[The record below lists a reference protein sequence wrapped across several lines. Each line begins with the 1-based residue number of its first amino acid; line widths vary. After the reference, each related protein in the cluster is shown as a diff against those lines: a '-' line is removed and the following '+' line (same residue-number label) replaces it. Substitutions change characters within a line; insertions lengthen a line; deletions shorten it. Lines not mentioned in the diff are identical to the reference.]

1 MANLYEN
8 IEKLCKQRG
17 VNVTTMCKESGASRG
32 SLTDLKNGRKQTLK
46 YETLDKIASYFGTSV
61 DTLVSGEQKENP
73 PQQPQSEVDAA
84 VERIRKKLESM
95 PKEQREALM
104 NLIEKMLG
112 KLVYYLLCGCAFCFW
127 FMQAL
132 LKGNDRVLY
141 GNSRK
146 YRYRRNR
153 KKKWF

>member
-61 DTLVSGEQKENP
+61 DALVSGNQKENP
-73 PQQPQSEVDAA
+73 PLQPQSEVDAA
-84 VERIRKKLESM
+84 VERIRRKLESM

-104 NLIEKMLG
+104 NLIEKM
-112 KLVYYLLCGCAFCFW
+112 
-127 FMQAL
+127 
-132 LKGNDRVLY
+132 
-141 GNSRK
+141 
-146 YRYRRNR
+146 
-153 KKKWF
+153 

>member
-1 MANLYEN
+1 MQGLFKRSRNFSKPYNARTGIMANLYEN

-46 YETLDKIASYFGTSV
+46 YETLDKIASYFETSV
-61 DTLVSGEQKENP
+61 DALVSGNQKETP

-104 NLIEKMLG
+104 NLIEKM
-112 KLVYYLLCGCAFCFW
+112 
-127 FMQAL
+127 
-132 LKGNDRVLY
+132 
-141 GNSRK
+141 
-146 YRYRRNR
+146 
-153 KKKWF
+153 

>member
-1 MANLYEN
+1 MQGFFKRSRNFSKPYNARAGIMANLYEN

-61 DTLVSGEQKENP
+61 DALVSGNQKENP

-84 VERIRKKLESM
+84 VERIRRKLESM

-104 NLIEKMLG
+104 NLIEKM
-112 KLVYYLLCGCAFCFW
+112 
-127 FMQAL
+127 
-132 LKGNDRVLY
+132 
-141 GNSRK
+141 
-146 YRYRRNR
+146 
-153 KKKWF
+153 

>member
-73 PQQPQSEVDAA
+73 PQQPQSEVDADIKWI
-84 VERIRKKLESM
+84 EQKLIEM
-95 PKEQREALM
+95 PKEKREALM
-104 NLIEKMLG
+104 KLIKTM
-112 KLVYYLLCGCAFCFW
+112 
-127 FMQAL
+127 
-132 LKGNDRVLY
+132 
-141 GNSRK
+141 
-146 YRYRRNR
+146 
-153 KKKWF
+153 

>member
-46 YETLDKIASYFGTSV
+46 YETLDKIASYFETSV
-61 DTLVSGEQKENP
+61 DALVSGDRKENP

-104 NLIEKMLG
+104 NLIEKM
-112 KLVYYLLCGCAFCFW
+112 
-127 FMQAL
+127 
-132 LKGNDRVLY
+132 
-141 GNSRK
+141 
-146 YRYRRNR
+146 
-153 KKKWF
+153 

>member
-61 DTLVSGEQKENP
+61 DVLVSGEQKENP
-73 PQQPQSEVDAA
+73 PQQPQSEVDADIKWI
-84 VERIRKKLESM
+84 EQKLMEM
-95 PKEQREALM
+95 PKEKREALM
-104 NLIEKMLG
+104 KLIKTM
-112 KLVYYLLCGCAFCFW
+112 
-127 FMQAL
+127 
-132 LKGNDRVLY
+132 
-141 GNSRK
+141 
-146 YRYRRNR
+146 
-153 KKKWF
+153 

>member
-46 YETLDKIASYFGTSV
+46 YETLDKIASYFETSV
-61 DTLVSGEQKENP
+61 DALVSGERKENP

-84 VERIRKKLESM
+84 VERIRRKLESM

-104 NLIEKMLG
+104 NLIEKM
-112 KLVYYLLCGCAFCFW
+112 
-127 FMQAL
+127 
-132 LKGNDRVLY
+132 
-141 GNSRK
+141 
-146 YRYRRNR
+146 
-153 KKKWF
+153 

>member
-17 VNVTTMCKESGASRG
+17 VNVTTMCKESGASHG

-73 PQQPQSEVDAA
+73 PQQPQSEVDADIKWIEQKL
-84 VERIRKKLESM
+84 VEM
-95 PKEQREALM
+95 PKEKREALM
-104 NLIEKMLG
+104 KLIRTM
-112 KLVYYLLCGCAFCFW
+112 
-127 FMQAL
+127 
-132 LKGNDRVLY
+132 
-141 GNSRK
+141 
-146 YRYRRNR
+146 
-153 KKKWF
+153 

>member
-61 DTLVSGEQKENP
+61 DALVSGEHKENP

-104 NLIEKMLG
+104 NLIEKM
-112 KLVYYLLCGCAFCFW
+112 
-127 FMQAL
+127 
-132 LKGNDRVLY
+132 
-141 GNSRK
+141 
-146 YRYRRNR
+146 
-153 KKKWF
+153 

>member
-61 DTLVSGEQKENP
+61 DVLVSGEQKENP
-73 PQQPQSEVDAA
+73 PQQPQIEVDADIKWIEQKL
-84 VERIRKKLESM
+84 VEMS
-95 PKEQREALM
+95 KEKREALM
-104 NLIEKMLG
+104 KLIRTM
-112 KLVYYLLCGCAFCFW
+112 
-127 FMQAL
+127 
-132 LKGNDRVLY
+132 
-141 GNSRK
+141 
-146 YRYRRNR
+146 
-153 KKKWF
+153 

>member
-32 SLTDLKNGRKQTLK
+32 SLTDLKNGRKQSLK
-46 YETLDKIASYFGTSV
+46 YETLNKIASYFGTSV
-61 DTLVSGEQKENP
+61 DVLVSGDQKENL

-84 VERIRKKLESM
+84 VERIRRKLESM

-104 NLIEKMLG
+104 NLIEKM
-112 KLVYYLLCGCAFCFW
+112 
-127 FMQAL
+127 
-132 LKGNDRVLY
+132 
-141 GNSRK
+141 
-146 YRYRRNR
+146 
-153 KKKWF
+153 

>member
-73 PQQPQSEVDAA
+73 PQQPQSEVDTDIKWIEQKL
-84 VERIRKKLESM
+84 VEMS
-95 PKEQREALM
+95 KEKREALM
-104 NLIEKMLG
+104 KLIRTM
-112 KLVYYLLCGCAFCFW
+112 
-127 FMQAL
+127 
-132 LKGNDRVLY
+132 
-141 GNSRK
+141 
-146 YRYRRNR
+146 
-153 KKKWF
+153 

>member
-61 DTLVSGEQKENP
+61 DTLVSGEQKEKP

-84 VERIRKKLESM
+84 LERIRRKLESM
-95 PKEQREALM
+95 PKEKREALM
-104 NLIEKMLG
+104 NLIETM
-112 KLVYYLLCGCAFCFW
+112 
-127 FMQAL
+127 
-132 LKGNDRVLY
+132 
-141 GNSRK
+141 
-146 YRYRRNR
+146 
-153 KKKWF
+153 